1 VLSLVDR
8 RASSLA
14 PPLIHRGRQRAAL
27 RYSVAVPVDVTMLK
41 SGIPDCVPGRSL
53 NLSTSGMA
61 AVFAAELRP
70 GETVGV
76 EFRLPDVAVR
86 VRAKAIVR
94 YQSRLRCGLEFRSLS
109 PEEVA
114 ILRYWTE
121 HKRERERPQED
132 PISQALA
139 EPSKKRRF
147 PMAALVCLLVCGV
160 VTVSAG
166 WWHWQTAWQELE
178 SQIPGMA
185 SAIPGERMR
194 VPASEMEA
202 LITHRVEAAYPEEA
216 RLAKLHGT
224 VILNAVVGR
233 DGSVVEVRPV
243 AGPNELSAAA
253 ADAVRWWRFQPYL
266 RNGAPAEVETTITV
280 DFRP

>member
-1 VLSLVDR
+1 MLSLVDR
-8 RASSLA
+8 RVSSVAA
-14 PPLIHRGRQRAAL
+14 PLLHGGRQRVAL
-27 RYSVAVPVDVTMLK
+27 RHSVAVPVDVTMLK

-53 NLSTSGMA
+53 NLSTRGMA
-61 AVFAAELRP
+61 AIFAAELHP

-121 HKRERERPQED
+121 HKRERESPRED
-132 PISQALA
+132 PISQALT
-139 EPSKKRRF
+139 EPRKKRHF
-147 PMAALVCLLVCGV
+147 PVAAMICLLVCGAV
-160 VTVSAG
+160 AVSAG
-166 WWHWQTAWQELE
+166 WWHWQNAWQELE
-178 SQIPGMA
+178 SHIPGMA
-185 SAIPGERMR
+185 SALPGERMR

-202 LITHRVEAAYPEEA
+202 LVTHRVEAAYPEEA
-216 RLAKLHGT
+216 RLANLHGT

-233 DGSVVEVRPV
+233 DGSVLEVRPV
-243 AGPNELSAAA
+243 TGPNELSAAA
-253 ADAVRWWRFQPYL
+253 AEAVRWWRFQPYL
-266 RNGAPAEVETTITV
+266 RNGAPAEVETTIAV